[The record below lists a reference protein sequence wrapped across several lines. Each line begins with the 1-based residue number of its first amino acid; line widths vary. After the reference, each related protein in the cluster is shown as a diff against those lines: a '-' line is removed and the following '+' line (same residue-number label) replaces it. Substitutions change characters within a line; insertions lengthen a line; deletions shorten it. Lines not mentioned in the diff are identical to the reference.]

1 MLMQLDQSQAL
12 EARHQ
17 GIFAEFLD
25 NLHMPYN
32 CLRQLFK
39 PAVFKHQV
47 DILLGCELTLRYF
60 YGF

>member
-1 MLMQLDQSQAL
+1 MPMQLDQSQAL
-12 EARHQ
+12 EARHR

-25 NLHMPYN
+25 NLYMLYSY
-32 CLRQLFK
+32 LRQLFK
-39 PAVFKHQV
+39 PAFFKHQV